1 MQMGISNINSN
12 NNSASL
18 LSSLL
23 SETSNSMPTLFDVLD
38 GNDNTNLSGSTSSSG
53 DISDILDLSPQS
65 QAAADNLTNLTDN
78 NLASLLSS
86 LSGNNTSDGIQSTA
100 DQLRSSIQSELSKLF
115 KDNGIDTS
123 KEIDLQVDANG
134 QVIVANDNPQKAQ
147 IEQLFKDD
155 PKLRDAYVQFTA
167 ASELAAAAQETS
179 AFQAAY
185 ATDPTTAVS
194 QYSYLFDSN
203 NKPTLSLSILG
214 DKYQALLERSGQ
226 EALVVST
233 SE

>member
-1 MQMGISNINSN
+1 MGISNINSN

-18 LSSLL
+18 LNSLL

-38 GNDNTNLSGSTSSSG
+38 GSDNTSSTG

-65 QAAADNLTNLTDN
+65 QAAADNLTGSTDN

-86 LSGNNTSDGIQSTA
+86 LFGNNSLDGIQSTA
-100 DQLRSSIQSELSKLF
+100 DQLLSSIQSELSKLF

-123 KEIDLQVDANG
+123 KEIDLQVGADG

-167 ASELAAAAQETS
+167 TSELAAAAREAS
-179 AFQAAY
+179 AFQTAY
-185 ATDPTTAVS
+185 AKDPTTAVA

-203 NKPTLSLSILG
+203 NQPTLSLSILG

-226 EALVVST
+226 DALVVST

>member
-1 MQMGISNINSN
+1 MTMGISNINSH

-18 LSSLL
+18 ISTLL
-23 SETSNSMPTLFDVLD
+23 SETSKSMPTLFDVLD
-38 GNDNTNLSGSTSSSG
+38 GNDNTSSSG
-53 DISDILDLSPQS
+53 DLSDILDLSPQS
-65 QAAADNLTNLTDN
+65 QQAADNLTGSPKNS
-78 NLASLLSS
+78 LAALLSS
-86 LSGNNTSDGIQSTA
+86 LFGNNTLDGIQSAA
-100 DQLRSSIQSELSKLF
+100 DQLLSSIQSELSKLF

-123 KEIDLQVDANG
+123 KEIDLQVDSNG

-147 IEQLFKDD
+147 IEKLFKDD
-155 PKLRDAYVQFTA
+155 PSLRNAYVQFTA
-167 ASELAAAAQETS
+167 TSELAAAAREAS

-185 ATDPTTAVS
+185 AKDPTAAVA

-214 DKYQALLERSGQ
+214 DKYQTLLERSGQ